1 VGLLR
6 KLAQFAMNA
15 LKDCLWYS
23 QKYGIRAFASFP
35 HGPKRS
41 LQVRFQ
47 IFFARSSDS
56 TPKAQQSQGS
66 NSVSHPLDRE
76 SATERN
82 YANCRHDEM
91 IRLDS
96 AESQAFP
103 NPPWD
108 IRALNIPNNVSQE
121 PSDLYQFFDMFPTNS
136 WSARVCLIGFWFE
149 HSGLVLRVEMGF
161 REGPIDCLQPPVPRE
176 RSKEEEPFGAF
187 LSIVRT
193 AAAICIALASSFQSQ
208 LHCLR

>member
-1 VGLLR
+1 MLIRGGCYLSCGFAKEAGAICDERAEGLSLV
-6 KLAQFAMNA
+6 LA
-15 LKDCLWYS
+15 
-23 QKYGIRAFASFP
+23 KYGIRAFASFP
-35 HGPKRS
+35 HEPMRS

-66 NSVSHPLDRE
+66 NSVFHSLDRE
-76 SATERN
+76 SASERN

-121 PSDLYQFFDMFPTNS
+121 PSDLYQFFDTFPTN
-136 WSARVCLIGFWFE
+136 R
-149 HSGLVLRVEMGF
+149 LVLRGERVQGKKWC
-161 REGPIDCLQPPVPRE
+161 REGPSIRPVSERPPRLPPATR
-176 RSKEEEPFGAF
+176 
-187 LSIVRT
+187 
-193 AAAICIALASSFQSQ
+193 AA
-208 LHCLR
+208 